1 MASSTFDTIV
11 VGVGSMGSAT
21 VCHLAARG
29 QRVLGIEQFSIP
41 HERGSLHGLTR
52 IIRLA
57 YYEHP
62 SYVPLLRRAYE
73 LWRDLQR
80 TVGEQV
86 LHITGSIDAGPP
98 DSAVFVGS
106 RRSCELHD
114 LPHEILTSAE
124 LSRRYPGYQL
134 PTEAMAVFQPEG
146 GFLEPEKCV
155 KAHVAVARA
164 RGAEVHEHEQ
174 VVDWGPRGDGV
185 RVRTDRGSYE
195 AGRLVITAGAWAGGL
210 IGPLRGLAVP
220 ERQVVAWFQPRR
232 PELFTTERFPVFNLQ
247 VAEGHYYGFPEHD
260 VPGFKIG
267 RYHHLEERVDPD
279 ALDRDVHPRDLEVLR
294 VAAERYFPDAAGEA
308 LSSTA
313 CMFTNSPDEH
323 FIIGVD
329 PTDPRVS
336 FAAGF
341 SGHGFKF
348 SSVVGEI
355 MADLAERGATR
366 HDISLFRPERFAGIG
381 R

>member
-41 HERGSLHGLTR
+41 HERGSAHGLTR

-80 TVGEQV
+80 TVGEQI
-86 LHITGSIDAGPP
+86 LYITGSIDAGPP

-114 LPHEILTSAE
+114 LPHEVLTSAE
-124 LSRRYPGYQL
+124 LSQRYPGYRL
-134 PTEAMAVFQPEG
+134 PETSMAVFQPDG
-146 GFLEPEKCV
+146 GFLVPEKCV

-174 VVDWGPRGDGV
+174 VLEWEPRGDGV
-185 RVRTDRGSYE
+185 RVQTDRGSYE
-195 AGRLVITAGAWAGGL
+195 AGRLVITAGAWAGAL
-210 IGPLRGLAVP
+210 IGPLRALALP
-220 ERQVVAWFQPRR
+220 ERQVVAWFKPRR
-232 PELFTTERFPVFNLQ
+232 PELFSLDRFPVFNLQ
-247 VAEGHYYGFPEHD
+247 VDEGHYYGFPEHD

-279 ALDRDVHPRDLEVLR
+279 ALDREIHPRDLEVLR
-294 VAAERYFPDAAGEA
+294 VAVERYFPDADGEA

-329 PTDPRVS
+329 ARDPRVS

-355 MADLAERGATR
+355 MADLVERGTTG
-366 HDISLFRPERFAGIG
+366 HDISLFRPERFAGAG
-381 R
+381 